1 MITYKQVNNL
11 QYLHAD
17 SLDTAVAVWE
27 HLVDKCDGTMV
38 SYMTNVDDPR
48 DVTFIVGAV
57 NEETLHEFIIKNA
70 DFLSQLS
77 YKAAC
82 AIRNNYT
89 HEDRESVLL
98 PCPGARSVEYSRIE
112 DIRDGVERGSS
123 WWYDLAYDRTY
134 AKDYIL
140 ENRVR
145 FSSHKFVKVRD

>member
-27 HLVDKCDGTMV
+27 HLVGKCDRTMV

-57 NEETLHEFIIKNA
+57 NEEILHEFIIENA
-70 DFLSQLS
+70 DLLSQLS
-77 YKAAC
+77 HNAAY

-98 PCPGARSVEYSRIE
+98 PCPGARSVEYSRVE
-112 DIRDGVERGSS
+112 DIRGGVERSTS
-123 WWYDLAYDRTY
+123 WWYDLTYDRTY

-140 ENRVR
+140 ENPAM